1 MFGLKKDLPG
11 GDSAVVPPDPMPNSE
26 VKRRSADGSV
36 GLPHVRVGNCQ
47 VLIKRRGCPKGQPF
61 LLCEK
66 YRLLFQALYFVIL
79 GPICCNPRCNLGT
92 SDGKNK

>member
-1 MFGLKKDLPG
+1 MAEVGGECKQNMPG

-47 VLIKRRGCPKGQPF
+47 ALI
-61 LLCEK
+61 
-66 YRLLFQALYFVIL
+66 
-79 GPICCNPRCNLGT
+79 
-92 SDGKNK
+92 

>member
-1 MFGLKKDLPG
+1 MAEVGGECKQNMPG

-47 VLIKRRGCPKGQPF
+47 ALIKVVG
-61 LLCEK
+61 
-66 YRLLFQALYFVIL
+66 
-79 GPICCNPRCNLGT
+79 
-92 SDGKNK
+92 